1 MLLIAIN
8 STLEPEKALQYA
20 QYALPTLYVAASF
33 LTIVAL
39 QYGGKVANTKKTFQS
54 QTIKA
59 FKTKPL
65 FPFGPIRFELF
76 YTKIDSKA
84 IKYNSWQIPS
94 VLAYVPILMNSLH
107 LSIVYLSDC
116 QLISCIEVLKTLCE
130 KYFRQKYSIANR
142 LIVHGRMFSSHL

>member
-33 LTIVAL
+33 LTIVAM
-39 QYGGKVANTKKTFQS
+39 QYGKVANTKKTFQS
-54 QTIKA
+54 QTFQA

-65 FPFGPIRFELF
+65 FPFGPICFELF
-76 YTKIDSKA
+76 YPKIDSKA
-84 IKYNSWQIPS
+84 IKYNSWQIRS
-94 VLAYVPILMNSLH
+94 LLAYVPILMNSLH

-130 KYFRQKYSIANR
+130 KYFRQKYSIEPT
-142 LIVHGRMFSSHL
+142 G